1 MKAWLPFQNPLK
13 NLLKSILYPIPHFL
27 KARRSSN
34 NGNIISLTNFARLV
48 IGTQDFHR
56 WPNKYSIFFSSNGI
70 YKKNKRDERRLK
82 LAEKGRKYLHAEYLA
97 L

>member
-34 NGNIISLTNFARLV
+34 NGNIISLTNFAKLV
-48 IGTQDFHR
+48 IGTQDFHQ
-56 WPNKYSIFFSSNGI
+56 WPNKYSIFFLQMGYI
-70 YKKNKRDERRLK
+70 RRTK
-82 LAEKGRKYLHAEYLA
+82 EMKEG
-97 L
+97 